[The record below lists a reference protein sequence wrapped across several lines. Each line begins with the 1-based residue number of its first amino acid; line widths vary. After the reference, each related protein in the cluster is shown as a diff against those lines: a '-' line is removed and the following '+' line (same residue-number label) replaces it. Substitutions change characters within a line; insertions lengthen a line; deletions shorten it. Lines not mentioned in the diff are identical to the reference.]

1 MSVEF
6 PLKLAVSKTGRV
18 EEMRSGEEVS
28 AMVRLHE
35 VGWGSKRIAQEFGC
49 DFSWKEGS
57 DAFSLRS

>member
-49 DFSWKEGS
+49 DFSWKE
-57 DAFSLRS
+57 DPV